1 MPRPLRKLKRLTLHK
16 ALQVGYLRN
25 ERRQKK
31 RLKSFGY
38 RLDNELTTNEYLT
51 AYNPQKN
58 KVIFISNGT
67 NPTNARDLY
76 TDVFGIGLGR
86 LSSTDRY
93 KEAERAYEKAKQK
106 YKDVPVTLV
115 GHSLSGA
122 IVNDIVKPSDRA
134 IIYNSANSP
143 FTKKKENVYSY
154 RTAGDPFSA
163 FDLQARTLA
172 NAASISQRLNPIQ
185 PHNLSNIADKPIF
198 V

>member
-1 MPRPLRKLKRLTLHK
+1 MPRPLRKFKRLTLHK
-16 ALQVGYLRN
+16 ALKLGYLRN
-25 ERRQKK
+25 ETKQKK
-31 RLKSFGY
+31 RLRRFGY

-93 KEAERAYEKAKQK
+93 KEAENAYEKAKQK

-115 GHSLSGA
+115 GHSLAGA

>member
-16 ALQVGYLRN
+16 ALRIGYLRN
-25 ERRQKK
+25 ETKQKK

-38 RLDNELTTNEYLT
+38 RIDNELTTNEYLT
-51 AYNPQKN
+51 AFNPQKN

-76 TDVFGIGLGR
+76 TDVFGIGLNR
-86 LSSTDRY
+86 LENTSRY
-93 KEAERAYEKAKQK
+93 KEAEHAYEKAKQK
-106 YKDVPVTLV
+106 YKETPVTIV
-115 GHSLSGA
+115 GHSLGGA
-122 IVNDIVKPSDRA
+122 IGTNIVKPGDRA
-134 IIYNSANSP
+134 VVYNAANSP